1 MVNKRFIPRGRT
13 LTTQDNYLGKQKT
26 NSTKTRGVVVVDTCG
41 DNLAVVPL
49 SSRDGANRTELKGYN
64 KTFDKMNKKKKVK
77 TYYKHY
83 LEIEDN
89 EGRPIQVN
97 EKFRENHKN
106 MDVPKNRVDE
116 IRSTIFSKART
127 KQRNLKLL
135 ETFRDKK

>member
-64 KTFDKMNKKKKVK
+64 KTFDKRNKKKKVK

-89 EGRPIQVN
+89 EGHPIQVN

-106 MDVPKNRVDE
+106 MDVPHRDVE
-116 IRSTIFSKART
+116 LIRKTLFKKSKT
-127 KQRNLKLL
+127 KQFNIKQY
-135 ETFRDKK
+135 DKFKKHK

>member
-64 KTFDKMNKKKKVK
+64 KPFDKRNKKKKVK

-89 EGRPIQVN
+89 EGHPIQVN

-106 MDVPKNRVDE
+106 MDVPHRDVE
-116 IRSTIFSKART
+116 LIRKTLFKKSKT
-127 KQRNLKLL
+127 KQFNIKQY
-135 ETFRDKK
+135 DKFKKHK

>member
-64 KTFDKMNKKKKVK
+64 KTFDKRNNKKKVK
-77 TYYKHY
+77 TYYKHF

-89 EGRPIQVN
+89 EGHPIQVN

-106 MDVPKNRVDE
+106 MDVPHRDVE
-116 IRSTIFSKART
+116 LIRKTLFKKSKT
-127 KQRNLKLL
+127 KQFNIKQY
-135 ETFRDKK
+135 DKFKKHK